1 MQRLSIGGGVVKFA
15 NKQQIVGGP
24 NARNDYHINTTPEWF
39 YQYKG
44 AMLLKVVDEGEF
56 RDIVIDEGDMFL
68 VPRKYHTWL
77 SDCYRKRK
85 MSFNIHCRKANM
97 PHNPVR
103 FADTVIF
110 PSRLGMIDWKST

>member
-1 MQRLSIGGGVVKFA
+1 MVSLLEHVDLNARLSVGAVKFA
-15 NKQQIVGGP
+15 NKRQIVGGP

-68 VPRKYHTWL
+68 VPRKYHIRL
-77 SDCYRKRK
+77 
-85 MSFNIHCRKANM
+85 F
-97 PHNPVR
+97 P
-103 FADTVIF
+103 TVTA
-110 PSRLGMIDWKST
+110 K